1 MLGDGVW
8 PQRGQRRK
16 WSKLEQGLQNYARVL
31 QQQTEINVCQ
41 MAGGG
46 AAGGMGIAAAVF
58 LNADIKPGIDCTAG
72 GESNLNRRCR
82 GQHW

>member
-1 MLGDGVW
+1 MVEE
-8 PQRGQRRK
+8 
-16 WSKLEQGLQNYARVL
+16 LEQGLQNYARVL

-58 LNADIKPGIDCTAG
+58 LNADIKPVLRLC
-72 GESNLNRRCR
+72 
-82 GQHW
+82 